1 MRNICLCVNI
11 LRNSSQNLN
20 LAKECGFM
28 KKQLQ
33 GIAIILVSILLMIGF
48 GNKPV
53 FDFSFRWSAIFTII
67 GIVGTVMTFLPEK
80 K

>member
-1 MRNICLCVNI
+1 
-11 LRNSSQNLN
+11 
-20 LAKECGFM
+20 
-28 KKQLQ
+28 
-33 GIAIILVSILLMIGF
+33 MIGF
-48 GNKPV
+48 GNKHV

>member
-1 MRNICLCVNI
+1 
-11 LRNSSQNLN
+11 
-20 LAKECGFM
+20 M

-53 FDFSFRWSAIFTII
+53 FDFSFRWSTIFTII